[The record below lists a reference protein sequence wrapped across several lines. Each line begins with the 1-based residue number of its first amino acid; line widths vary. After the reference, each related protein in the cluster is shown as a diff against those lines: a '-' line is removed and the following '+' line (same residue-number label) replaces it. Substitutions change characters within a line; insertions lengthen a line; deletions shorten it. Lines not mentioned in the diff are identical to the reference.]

1 MSHGGKGDTQRPAS
15 VDAETFANNWELAFG
30 KKKES
35 IAMPMPGTIGTAE
48 IIFKEDEE
56 NNDSL
61 PNDSTQGG

>member
-1 MSHGGKGDTQRPAS
+1 MSHGGKGDTPRPLS
-15 VDAETFANNWELAFG
+15 IDAETFANNWDLAFG

-35 IAMPMPGTIGTAE
+35 TTMPMPGTIGSATLV
-48 IIFKEDEE
+48 FDNEE

>member
-1 MSHGGKGDTQRPAS
+1 MSHGGKGDTQRPKS
-15 VDAETFANNWELAFG
+15 VDAKTFANNWELAFG

>member
-1 MSHGGKGDTQRPAS
+1 MSHGGKGDTPRPKS

-35 IAMPMPGTIGTAE
+35 ITMPMPGTIGSATLV
-48 IIFKEDEE
+48 FDDE

>member
-15 VDAETFANNWELAFG
+15 VDANTFANNWELAFG

-35 IAMPMPGTIGTAE
+35 TTMPMPGTIGSAE
-48 IIFKEDEE
+48 IVFKDED

-61 PNDSTQGG
+61 PNDTTQGG